1 MSIRS
6 SLRSIT
12 VTILTKNS
20 AKTLAETLDSL
31 TRFPEVLV
39 VDTGSTDATA
49 LIAKKYANVCLFFE
63 PFQGFGKL
71 HNLASQRATFDWI
84 LSIDSDEILSSELTQ
99 EISDLTLNPKVVYSL
114 NRCNY
119 FQGKWIKCCSGWY
132 PDPVIRLY
140 HRKSTRFTDFAVH
153 EAVIAEGL
161 KVVPL
166 RGKCFHTPYLSI
178 DSLLT
183 KMQLYTSLFAEE
195 NEGRPSSLGKA
206 LWRGFAAFLKNYFLK
221 RGILGGREGLII
233 SLYNAQTTYYKY
245 LKLAYRVQGSARD
258 AEKPSPESVRQ
269 DKGGSQL

>member
-6 SLRSIT
+6 SLLSIT

-39 VDTGSTDATA
+39 VDTGSTDATVE
-49 LIAKKYANVCLFFE
+49 IAKKYANVHLIFE

-99 EISDLTLNPKVVYSL
+99 EISDLSLNPKVVYSL

-140 HRKSTRFTDFAVH
+140 HRTSTRFTDSAVH

-166 RGKCFHTPYLSI
+166 QGKCFHTPYLSI

-221 RGILGGREGLII
+221 RGFLGGKEGLII

-258 AEKPSPESVRQ
+258 AEKPFPESVR
-269 DKGGSQL
+269 

>member
-1 MSIRS
+1 MPIRS
-6 SLRSIT
+6 SLPSIS

-20 AKTLAETLDSL
+20 AKTLAETLDAL

-39 VDTGSTDATA
+39 IDTGSTDGS
-49 LIAKKYANVCLFFE
+49 LEIAKKYPNVHLLFE

-71 HNLASQRATFDWI
+71 HNLASQKASQDWI
-84 LSIDSDEILSSELTQ
+84 LSIDSDEVLSSELTQ
-99 EISDLTLNPKVVYSL
+99 EISDLALDPKAVYSL

-140 HRKSTRFTDFAVH
+140 HRQATRFTDAAVH

-178 DSLLT
+178 DSLLA
-183 KMQLYTSLFAEE
+183 KMQLYTTLFAEE
-195 NEGRPSSLGKA
+195 NAGRPSSLGKA
-206 LWRGFAAFLKNYFLK
+206 LWRGFAAFIKNYFLK
-221 RGILGGREGLII
+221 RGFLGGREGLIL

-245 LKLAYRVQGSARD
+245 LKLAYRQQS
-258 AEKPSPESVRQ
+258 Q
-269 DKGGSQL
+269 DRKR